1 MTHVDVVL
9 DVDAGASFPSSP
21 ASNRLR
27 REKVP
32 WGWTPS
38 TEWHCVRLVLICAA
52 ESDSTLCGL
61 LATYRRSVGLQHRG
75 STMTCRCFMTSI
87 SVPDCR
93 RQRAP
98 FLDLYRRTRHVGV
111 LNWSST
117 IWVPINVVLHD
128 HARKPVDLQPWTSY
142 ARVKHDR
149 KSSKNSEAVTG
160 NLWKVNVSVSWLF
173 GNFFFASN
181 PGQFAV
187 HQVYKF
193 VTSLFRSDRIV
204 EYSFVR

>member
-9 DVDAGASFPSSP
+9 DVDAGASFSKFT
-21 ASNRLR
+21 RKQVR

-52 ESDSTLCGL
+52 ESDSTLYGL
-61 LATYRRSVGLQHRG
+61 LATYRRPVGLQLRD
-75 STMTCRCFMTSI
+75 STMTCRCFMTS
-87 SVPDCR
+87 VPDCR
-93 RQRAP
+93 RQLAP
-98 FLDLYRRTRHVGV
+98 FLDLYRRTRHGV
-111 LNWSST
+111 WSWSST

-149 KSSKNSEAVTG
+149 KSNKNSEAVTG

-173 GNFFFASN
+173 GNF
-181 PGQFAV
+181 
-187 HQVYKF
+187 
-193 VTSLFRSDRIV
+193 
-204 EYSFVR
+204 